1 MAMAL
6 RPRDR
11 PSSIASRYGSQ
22 ALDGPGESAAS
33 PRGKPE
39 PAPES
44 VVTSLAGF
52 ESGAG
57 SVVGLLAGF
66 AGGSLPQPPGGRTAM
81 PAAFK

>member
-11 PSSIASRYGSQ
+11 PSSIVSRYGSQ
-22 ALDGPGESAAS
+22 ALDGRGGPATSPPGRLEIAV
-33 PRGKPE
+33 
-39 PAPES
+39 ES
-44 VVTSLAGF
+44 VVTWLARF
-52 ESGAG
+52 ESG

-66 AGGSLPQPPGGRTAM
+66 AGGSRPQPPGGRTAM